1 MTAST
6 ELRMHRW
13 VSAAAAVVCTL
24 AVGAV
29 CWGLLA
35 HRPAV
40 VLGAFSTD
48 LSNRTDQQ
56 MVNIRRAVCLL
67 NGAVIHPGGE
77 FSFNARVG
85 PCTAARGFV
94 PAPTIV
100 AGELAETPGGGVC
113 QVSSTLYNAVL
124 LSGLQI
130 VERHPHSRPPLSV
143 PPGRDAAVFAPNLDL
158 RFQNDTNSKIVV
170 QATISANKLICR
182 IVGASKPKELFS
194 LAVETAEA
202 RRSGRP
208 VLVARLWRI
217 KYARGKEIAREM
229 ISEDIYRI

>member
-1 MTAST
+1 
-6 ELRMHRW
+6 MHRC

-48 LSNRTDQQ
+48 LSARTARQ
-56 MVNIRRAVCLL
+56 MANIRRAVCLL
-67 NGAVIHPGGE
+67 NGAVVPPGGE

-85 PCTAARGFV
+85 PCTAAQGFV

-100 AGELAETPGGGVC
+100 AGELTETPGGGVC

-158 RFQNDTNSKIVV
+158 RFQNNTNSKIVV
-170 QATISANKLICR
+170 QASISANRLICR
-182 IVGASKPKELFS
+182 IVGVSKPKESFS
-194 LAVETAEA
+194 LAVEAAKA
-202 RRSGRP
+202 RRSGKP
-208 VLVARLWRI
+208 ALVARLWRI
-217 KYARGKEIAREM
+217 KYVRGTEFAREM
-229 ISEDIYRI
+229 ISEDVYRM